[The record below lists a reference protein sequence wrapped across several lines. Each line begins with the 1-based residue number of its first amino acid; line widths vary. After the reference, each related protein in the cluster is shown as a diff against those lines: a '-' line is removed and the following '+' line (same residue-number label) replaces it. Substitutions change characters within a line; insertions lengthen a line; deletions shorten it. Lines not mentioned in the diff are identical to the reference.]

1 MPSAWQRSRT
11 PDDVPTPIAIAVSDF
26 CRRAG
31 AAAPPA
37 EVREALACLAE
48 EEDFRVRA
56 LTDAEPAARPLGPW
70 ALVDVLRGTPEP
82 LAATRQ
88 QSGYYELVRELVDL
102 RAAPPPAPV
111 SSAETVAPEP
121 LRWEPAPPQRPM
133 VATSAPEA
141 GRKRSGKKTEESVQ
155 ERIAPKKRLAA
166 LSDEVPAL
174 EPSRSREDPRPKG
187 RFSTIAPTL
196 QSVDDLFQPQAR
208 ELLEARVQQ
217 HPNRFALTRALG
229 EQFQGRR
236 EGQPLRTED
245 VERALTAH
253 KLIDRLADQERV
265 AVLGSLTEVRGAMSR
280 VALSLG
286 LSVSELNRMVKALGI
301 QQEMEEIRDRFRR
314 EALSP
319 KKLGSRIDMLGR
331 GRYLSDLGIRRKF
344 DEALRGDLKKLL
356 QTCAPRAQNAEDLIE
371 AAARNEG
378 VQPELLSRAVE
389 KLGLAEEVQR
399 LAGARRGHDAR

>member
-37 EVREALACLAE
+37 EVREALACLRE
-48 EEDFRVRA
+48 DEDFRVRD

-70 ALVDVLRGTPEP
+70 ALIDVLRGTPEA

-88 QSGYYELVRELVDL
+88 QSGYYDLVRELVEL
-102 RAAPPPAPV
+102 RAAQPAEAPAIATAPAPL
-111 SSAETVAPEP
+111 P
-121 LRWEPAPPQRPM
+121 WEPAPPQRPM
-133 VATSAPEA
+133 VDADADP
-141 GRKRSGKKTEESVQ
+141 GRKRTGKKTEATVQ

-174 EPSRSREDPRPKG
+174 DPARTREDPRPKG
-187 RFSTIAPTL
+187 RFATIAPTL
-196 QSVDDLFQPQAR
+196 QSVDDLFQPEAR

-236 EGQPLRTED
+236 DGQPLRTED

-253 KLIDRLADQERV
+253 KLLERIEEQERV
-265 AVLGSLTEVRGAMSR
+265 AVLGSLTEVRGATSR
-280 VALSLG
+280 VALALG
-286 LSVSELNRMVKALGI
+286 LSVSELNRLVKSLGI
-301 QQEMEEIRDRFRR
+301 TQEIEEIRDRFRR

-319 KKLGSRIDMLGR
+319 RNLASRIDLLGR

-356 QTCAPRAQNAEDLIE
+356 QSCAPRAKSTEDLI
-371 AAARNEG
+371 AAAAHHEG

-389 KLGLAEEVQR
+389 KLGLADEAQK

>member
-37 EVREALACLAE
+37 EVREALACLRE
-48 EEDFRVRA
+48 DEDFRVRD
-56 LTDAEPAARPLGPW
+56 LTDAEPGARPLGPW
-70 ALVDVLRGTPEP
+70 ALIDVLRGTPEP

-88 QSGYYELVRELVDL
+88 QSGYYDLVRELVEL
-102 RAAPPPAPV
+102 RATPPA
-111 SSAETVAPEP
+111 EAPAVDAAPAP
-121 LRWEPAPPQRPM
+121 LPWEPAPPQRPM
-133 VATSAPEA
+133 VDADA
-141 GRKRSGKKTEESVQ
+141 GRKRTGKKTEASVQ

-174 EPSRSREDPRPKG
+174 DPTRTREDPRPKG
-187 RFSTIAPTL
+187 RFATIAPTL
-196 QSVDDLFQPQAR
+196 QSVDDLFQPEAR

-236 EGQPLRTED
+236 DGQPLRTED

-253 KLIDRLADQERV
+253 KLLERIEEQERV
-265 AVLGSLTEVRGAMSR
+265 AVLGSLTEVRGAISR
-280 VALSLG
+280 VALALG
-286 LSVSELNRMVKALGI
+286 LSLSELNRLVKSLGI
-301 QQEMEEIRDRFRR
+301 TQEMEEIRDRFRR

-319 KKLGSRIDMLGR
+319 KHLASRIDLLGR

-356 QTCAPRAQNAEDLIE
+356 QSCAPRAQNTEDLI
-371 AAARNEG
+371 AAAAHHEG

-389 KLGLAEEVQR
+389 KLGLADEAQK